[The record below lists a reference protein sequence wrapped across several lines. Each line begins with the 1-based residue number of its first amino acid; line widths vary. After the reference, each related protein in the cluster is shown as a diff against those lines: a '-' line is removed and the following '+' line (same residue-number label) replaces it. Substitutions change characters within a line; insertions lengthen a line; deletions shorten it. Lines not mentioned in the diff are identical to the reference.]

1 MTRGWK
7 PVSLTVGL
15 LCLQVGV
22 IQVSFLLGQRM
33 AERPNGSAPVATSPS
48 GMTLERP
55 VSPQRQRQLRDR
67 QAQAQV
73 ASVMQGA
80 KGSFRQRIEA
90 WVEEVDV
97 MNDKD
102 VLGALKAL
110 KHRPEGTDRLLAE
123 QVLLARYAELDP
135 ETALTYVD
143 GLRGQRY
150 DMGRQT
156 VMRAWATSDP
166 EAASAYVDR
175 EGDWLPLPDD
185 VWRSTAAMVAGEWAG
200 QDVGAAMEWVASL
213 PTELQ
218 GDAYRRMAA
227 QAVVEDP
234 ASAVNLLASVPH
246 GVDRQEMLQAMVGQ
260 WVEVES
266 EAAGAWVMGL
276 NEVDQQVALPE
287 MTRAWMQTDP
297 RGASEWLAQIPAG
310 RAKDEAIMVMTTSP
324 TLVRDPEAAMAWSAV
339 IQDPTMRTEALQ
351 QVASRWE
358 AMDPH
363 ALQAWM
369 GGGSAGK

>member
-1 MTRGWK
+1 
-7 PVSLTVGL
+7 
-15 LCLQVGV
+15 
-22 IQVSFLLGQRM
+22 
-33 AERPNGSAPVATSPS
+33 
-48 GMTLERP
+48 
-55 VSPQRQRQLRDR
+55 
-67 QAQAQV
+67 
-73 ASVMQGA
+73 
-80 KGSFRQRIEA
+80 
-90 WVEEVDV
+90 
-97 MNDKD
+97 
-102 VLGALKAL
+102 
-110 KHRPEGTDRLLAE
+110 
-123 QVLLARYAELDP
+123 
-135 ETALTYVD
+135 
-143 GLRGQRY
+143 
-150 DMGRQT
+150 
-156 VMRAWATSDP
+156 
-166 EAASAYVDR
+166 
-175 EGDWLPLPDD
+175 
-185 VWRSTAAMVAGEWAG
+185 
-200 QDVGAAMEWVASL
+200 
-213 PTELQ
+213 
-218 GDAYRRMAA
+218 MAA